1 MKAIPRRW
9 RRRSGLWGSPS
20 KNREGL
26 TIAEMKVLL
35 VDSDER
41 LRGKLTVMLHAFQC
55 FRIAGIAQTTEEAVE
70 YIQPNDVD
78 VIFVNHQ
85 PADPRVTSGGEH
97 LAAVLGQSHPH
108 IQVVIYSNTAEWAYN
123 AYRCQCAGY
132 LLVPFDPLALQ
143 SLVNRLRYVFD
154 LQQAKREVSNRSIM
168 IKTRSGYQ
176 LTRLSNILFIERS
189 NRKNRIVT
197 TDGQE
202 ITLLGYT
209 MNQLEDMLDGCGFYR
224 CYQSFIVNLS
234 QVAAVRADNDA
245 KIYTIRFK
253 DYEGEILLSR
263 EKYAELVALLKG
275 RYARINI

>member
-1 MKAIPRRW
+1 M
-9 RRRSGLWGSPS
+9 
-20 KNREGL
+20 

-70 YIQPNDVD
+70 YIQSNDVD

-202 ITLLGYT
+202 IALLGYT
-209 MNQLEDMLDGCGFYR
+209 MNQLEEMLESCGFYR

-234 QVAAVRADNDA
+234 QVAVVRADNEA
-245 KIYTIRFK
+245 KNYAIRFK
-253 DYEGEILLSR
+253 GYEGEILLSR
-263 EKYAELVALLKG
+263 EKYAELVVLLKG
-275 RYARINI
+275 RYAGINI

>member
-1 MKAIPRRW
+1 MM
-9 RRRSGLWGSPS
+9 
-20 KNREGL
+20 
-26 TIAEMKVLL
+26 EMKVLL
-35 VDSDER
+35 VDSDQR
-41 LRGKLTVMLHAFQC
+41 LCAELVVMLHMFQC
-55 FRIAGIAQTTEEAVE
+55 FRVVENVQTAEEAIAYVQSNE
-70 YIQPNDVD
+70 VD
-78 VIFVNHQ
+78 VVFANHQ

-97 LAAVLGQSHPH
+97 LAAVLGQSCPH

-202 ITLLGYT
+202 IALLGYT

>member
-1 MKAIPRRW
+1 MV
-9 RRRSGLWGSPS
+9 
-20 KNREGL
+20 
-26 TIAEMKVLL
+26 EMKVLL
-35 VDSDER
+35 VDSDQM
-41 LRGKLTVMLHAFQC
+41 LRGELAVMLHAFQC
-55 FRIAGIAQTTEEAVE
+55 FRIAGTAQTTEEAVE
-70 YIQPNDVD
+70 YIQSNDVD

-168 IKTRSGYQ
+168 IKTKSGYQ
-176 LTRLSNILFIERS
+176 FTPLQDILFIERS
-189 NRKNRIVT
+189 ARKNRMVT

-202 ITLLGYT
+202 IALLGYT
-209 MNQLEDMLDGCGFYR
+209 IGQLEEMLSGSGFYR

-234 QVAAVRADNDA
+234 KVSAVRADSDTKNYA
-245 KIYTIRFK
+245 IRFK

-263 EKYAELVALLKG
+263 EKYKEIVSLLKE
-275 RYARINI
+275 RYAGINI